1 MSLKVAIQMDPIGP
15 ININADS
22 TFRIAEEAQSRGYS
36 LFYYTPDKL
45 AYQEGKVTAR
55 GWPLTVQR
63 VQGNHFT
70 LGEEQEVDLSTFDV
84 VWLRQD
90 PPFDMGYIT
99 TTHILDMIHPKT
111 LVVND
116 PFWVRN
122 YPEKLLVLNFPDLT
136 PPTMIARDLETLKSF
151 RAKHGD
157 VILKPLYGNGGAGVF
172 KLSKGDGNLASLH
185 ELFSG
190 INREPLIMQKFLPD
204 VAKGDK
210 RVILVDG
217 EPVGAINRVP
227 AKGETR
233 SNMHVGGLLFLARGS
248 PLDLSGAVSVIVR
261 HVAAWT
267 AADDVRLS
275 LQWNQAV
282 DLAAWTGTQETS
294 AQLPPDAEAVVDEA
308 EQQQRRRQHQSRRRA
323 AGSLRVLTK
332 FRELRSLT
340 LQALDEAQAR
350 THQLVLGAVS
360 SSEQSLMGTILA
372 CAACG
377 LYASQRGR
385 WSRTDWGLLEPC
397 TGGRKR
403 TLTRERNLDFLARG
417 LFPQRAER
425 FRAWAVST
433 LRSATAAEVRLLLR
447 L

>member
-22 TFRIAEEAQSRGYS
+22 TFRIAEEAQSRGHS

-63 VQGNHFT
+63 VEGNHFT

-122 YPEKLLVLNFPDLT
+122 YPEKLLVLTFPDLT

-233 SNMHVGGLLFLARGS
+233 SNMHVGGRPEKVALTDRDREICAAIGPLLREKGQVFVGIDVIGNWLTEINVTS
-248 PLDLSGAVSVIVR
+248 PTGIQELERFDGTNI
-261 HVAAWT
+261 AAKIW
-267 AADDVRLS
+267 
-275 LQWNQAV
+275 
-282 DLAAWTGTQETS
+282 
-294 AQLPPDAEAVVDEA
+294 EAIEA
-308 EQQQRRRQHQSRRRA
+308 RRA
-323 AGSLRVLTK
+323 
-332 FRELRSLT
+332 
-340 LQALDEAQAR
+340 
-350 THQLVLGAVS
+350 
-360 SSEQSLMGTILA
+360 
-372 CAACG
+372 
-377 LYASQRGR
+377 
-385 WSRTDWGLLEPC
+385 
-397 TGGRKR
+397 
-403 TLTRERNLDFLARG
+403 
-417 LFPQRAER
+417 
-425 FRAWAVST
+425 
-433 LRSATAAEVRLLLR
+433 
-447 L
+447 